1 MPLRT
6 LPRLLVGAL
15 CAAPLVLSGP
25 LGCNKG
31 DKGGR
36 PATTGAAPETGS
48 AGQDPAGAGPA
59 TGAASAGQPS
69 PPAAPAIEVGMADP
83 WARMTGPV
91 AKSLQRGYKALN
103 AKKWEECS
111 AAFGEVTAALPDY
124 LPARF
129 YTARALL
136 MQGKAAEARQALE
149 ELARRNP
156 LVYTSR
162 ISSAKEWQPL
172 RDSPE
177 WAAYQQAEARI
188 KAAYAS
194 GLSGGLMMVARL
206 AAAKPVKYE
215 ASTDKAAEPGLREA
229 RLELGGE
236 AVHFDP
242 ATSRYRPVTNTD
254 GKVIAAQ
261 RSPDGKTLV
270 FLVAERAQNKGAQLW
285 FVEPKLGSI
294 DLATLEVVGPAPLK
308 GRFAHLVLG
317 FSKDGTPQ
325 LAAAAGGASATA
337 GAAGAGDEGG
347 TWQMDSARTG
357 LVKIPE
363 ESGITGERT
372 EVWVD
377 DLQHTERRL
386 PEDVKP
392 AADLQSFLVGEGGP
406 PVTSAQKIDGGSFT
420 WSPGHKLLAY
430 SGTFDACAALDKT
443 AAKGERGGEK
453 GGDKNGL
460 FLYDAEKK
468 AAMRI
473 DAGRTTYL
481 SVWVDDSVLAFETGV
496 GADSRVTIYDVRT
509 QKKTVLPARHGAGLF
524 GVSSHKCEEPPAA
537 AAEAEAAPPAA
548 AVEGAAAPQ

>member
-1 MPLRT
+1 
-6 LPRLLVGAL
+6 
-15 CAAPLVLSGP
+15 
-25 LGCNKG
+25 
-31 DKGGR
+31 
-36 PATTGAAPETGS
+36 
-48 AGQDPAGAGPA
+48 
-59 TGAASAGQPS
+59 
-69 PPAAPAIEVGMADP
+69 MADP

-111 AAFGEVTAALPDY
+111 TAFGEVTAALPDY

-156 LVYTSR
+156 LVFASR
-162 ISSAKEWQPL
+162 IRTAKEWQPL

-188 KAAYAS
+188 QAAYAG
-194 GLSGGLMMVARL
+194 GLSGGLVMVARL

-215 ASTDKAAEPGLREA
+215 ASPDKAAEPGLREA

-242 ATSRYRPVTNTD
+242 ATSRYRPITNTD

-261 RSPDGKTLV
+261 RSADGKTLV
-270 FLVAERAQNKGAQLW
+270 FLVAERVQNKGTQLW
-285 FVEPKLGSI
+285 FVEPRLGSI
-294 DLATLEVVGPAPLK
+294 DLGTLEVVGPAPLK
-308 GRFAHLVLG
+308 GRYSHLVLG

-325 LAAAAGGASATA
+325 LAAVA
-337 GAAGAGDEGG
+337 GAAGAAGASGAAATAGASGDPEGG

-357 LVKIPE
+357 LVQVPE

-377 DLQHTERRL
+377 DLQHTERRV

-392 AADLQSFLVGEGGP
+392 AADLQSFLVGEGSP

-430 SGTFDACAALDKT
+430 SGTFDACAALDKA
-443 AAKGERGGEK
+443 AAKGDK

-468 AAMRI
+468 AAQRI

-481 SVWVDDSVLAFETGV
+481 SVWVDDGVLAFETGV
-496 GADSRVTIYDVRT
+496 GADSRVTLYDVRT
-509 QKKTVLPARHGAGLF
+509 QKKTPLPARHGAGLF

-548 AVEGAAAPQ
+548 PAEGAATPQ

>member
-1 MPLRT
+1 MPLRP

-25 LGCNKG
+25 LGCKKGG
-31 DKGGR
+31 DK
-36 PATTGAAPETGS
+36 PAGPGAAQAP
-48 AGQDPAGAGPA
+48 GAGPS
-59 TGAASAGQPS
+59 TGTAPGAPTSAGQPTA
-69 PPAAPAIEVGMADP
+69 PAAPAIEVGMADP
-83 WARMTGPV
+83 WARMNSPV

-156 LVYTSR
+156 LVYASR
-162 ISSAKEWQPL
+162 ITSTKEWQPL

-194 GLSGGLMMVARL
+194 GLSGGLMMVARMG
-206 AAAKPVKYE
+206 AAKPVKYE
-215 ASTDKAAEPGLREA
+215 ASAAAEPGLREA
-229 RLELGGE
+229 KLELGGE
-236 AVHFDP
+236 AVHLDP
-242 ATSRYRPVTNTD
+242 ATGRYRVVTNTD

-285 FVEPKLGSI
+285 FVEPRLGSI
-294 DLATLEVVGPAPLK
+294 DLGTLEVVGPAPLK
-308 GRFAHLVLG
+308 GRYSHLVLG

-325 LAAAAGGASATA
+325 LAAAASSGASD
-337 GAAGAGDEGG
+337 GEGG

-357 LVKIPE
+357 LVKVPE
-363 ESGITGERT
+363 ESGISGERT
-372 EVWVD
+372 EAWVD
-377 DLQHTERRL
+377 DLQHTERRV
-386 PEDVKP
+386 PEDIKP
-392 AADLQSFLVGEGGP
+392 AADLQSFVIGEGGP

-420 WSPGHKLLAY
+420 WSPAHKLLAY
-430 SGTFDACAALDKT
+430 AGTFEACAALDKT
-443 AAKGERGGEK
+443 AGPKGDK
-453 GGDKNGL
+453 AGDKNGL
-460 FLYDAEKK
+460 FLYDLEKK
-468 AAMRI
+468 AAQRI

-481 SVWVDDSVLAFETGV
+481 AAWVDDGVLAFETGV
-496 GADSRVTIYDVRT
+496 GEDSRVTLYDVRT
-509 QKKTVLPARHGAGLF
+509 QKKTVLPTRHGAGLF

-537 AAEAEAAPPAA
+537 PAEAEAAPPAA
-548 AVEGAAAPQ
+548 PAEGAAPPQ